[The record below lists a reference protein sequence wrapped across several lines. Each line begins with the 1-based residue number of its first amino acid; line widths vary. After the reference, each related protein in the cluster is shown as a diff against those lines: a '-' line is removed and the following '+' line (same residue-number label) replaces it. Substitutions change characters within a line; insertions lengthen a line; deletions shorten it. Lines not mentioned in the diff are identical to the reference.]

1 MAATAGVVMVAVVL
15 VGALRAAAVRVVAE
29 MEGAV
34 RVAVVMAAAVWGQ
47 PTARRMAMWKAQL
60 MVSP

>member
-1 MAATAGVVMVAVVL
+1 MVAVVL

>member
-1 MAATAGVVMVAVVL
+1 MAVAATAAAV
-15 VGALRAAAVRVVAE
+15 RAAVRVVAE
-29 MEGAV
+29 MEGVV
-34 RVAVVMAAAVWGQ
+34 RAAGVMVAAVWGQ